1 MDRRWKTRAAAGA
14 LAAVLASGSVFT
26 ALAAD
31 YTAAPDGKTAASDMA
46 ASMGTTEAW
55 NDWKTEWE
63 SVKTD
68 WTQISLTPGANA
80 SQLNFAWYTKK
91 AADAKETGGA
101 AKNSPAT

>member
-91 AADAKETGGA
+91 AADAKETGGL
-101 AKNSPAT
+101 SLIHI